1 MIAAVVNMLR
11 DMGYAI
17 NQNAYGVIEICDDW
31 YKARRTDA
39 HRRVRV
45 NGQHYELERMGFG
58 RRVAADDANLC
69 EVVEIN
75 ASGDS
80 EAQFK
85 FVNGIFAENRFGTQY
100 RKQLE
105 LTSAEGTAAC
115 YVWLDDAE
123 LYADG
128 SVKGGRIRLNY
139 VDALGFIPLTV
150 VNDEV
155 IEAAFVGEHM
165 IGAEKE
171 YTALVCLRVDGVYC
185 YFVRAFDEN
194 GELIPERSQDMQLG
208 EVKPFAVLRTAQ
220 VNTIDDMEGFGYPK
234 LYDVIPILKGL
245 DAGFTALLGDI
256 DTAEKITLINE
267 VLCKFDDQ
275 GKPTTPNEEM
285 KRRFVMLGERLP
297 DQKEVIYEIIPQ
309 IRVEVFE
316 NTLQLLLNMLSQQ
329 FGYGT
334 KKYILN
340 KEDKTVTTATEYIG
354 DRQDMMQE
362 LNKQRGVAKEY
373 ITGIVRAVLWFAN
386 AYQGGK
392 WDVDAEVLVEFDDS
406 YVTNKAEQLEG
417 IRQDVLA
424 GIGGT
429 YVRAL
434 YLMQKYNLEEEE
446 ARKWAT
452 AEDADAGT
460 ETED

>member
-17 NQNAYGVIEICDDW
+17 NQNAYGVIKICDDW
-31 YKARRTDA
+31 YKARKTDA
-39 HRRVRV
+39 HRRMRV

-75 ASGDS
+75 AGGNG
-80 EAQFK
+80 EAQFE
-85 FVNGIFAENRFGTQY
+85 FVNGIFAENRFDTQY

-185 YFVRAFDEN
+185 YFVRAFDKN
-194 GELIPERSQDMQLG
+194 GELIPERSQDVQLG

-256 DTAEKITLINE
+256 DTSEKITLINE
-267 VLCKFDDQ
+267 ILCKFDDK
-275 GKPTTPNEEM
+275 GNPVTPSEEF
-285 KRRFVMLGERLP
+285 KRRFVLLGEKLP
-297 DQKEVIYEIIPQ
+297 SQKEIIYEIVPE

-340 KEDKTVTTATEYIG
+340 KEAKTVTTATEYIG

-362 LNKQRGVAKEY
+362 LNKQRGEAREY

-386 AYQGGK
+386 AYHGDK

-434 YLMQKYNLEEEE
+434 YLMQKYNLEEKE

-452 AEDADAGT
+452 AEDTDVGT

>member
-11 DMGYAI
+11 DMGYEI
-17 NQNAYGVIEICDDW
+17 NQNAYSVIGICDDW

-39 HRRVRV
+39 HRRMRV

-58 RRVAADDANLC
+58 QRAASDDANLC
-69 EVVEIN
+69 EVIEIN
-75 ASGDS
+75 AGGDS
-80 EAQFK
+80 TEQFD
-85 FVNGIFAENRFGTQY
+85 FVNEVFEDNSFVTQY
-100 RKQLE
+100 REQLE
-105 LTSAEGTAAC
+105 LVAAEGTAAC

-123 LYADG
+123 LYGDG

-150 VNDEV
+150 VNKEV
-155 IEAAFVGEHM
+155 IEAAFVGEHV
-165 IGAEKE
+165 IGTEKE
-171 YTALVCLRVDGVYC
+171 YTALVCLRVKGVYC

-194 GELIPERSQDMQLG
+194 GELIPEKSQDVQLG
-208 EVKPFAVLRTAQ
+208 AVKPFAVLKTAQ
-220 VNTIDDMEGFGYPK
+220 VNVLDDMTGFGFPK
-234 LYDVIPILKGL
+234 LYNVIPILKGL
-245 DAGFTALLGDI
+245 DAGFTAFLGDI
-256 DTAEKITLINE
+256 DTADKITLINE
-267 VLCKFDDQ
+267 LLCKFDDQ
-275 GKPTTPNEEM
+275 GNPTTPNEEM

-354 DRQDMMQE
+354 DRQDMLQE
-362 LNKQRGVAKEY
+362 LNKQRGVAKKY

-386 AYQGGK
+386 TYQGTQ
-392 WDVDAEVLVEFDDS
+392 WDVDVDVLVEFDDS
-406 YVTNKAEQLEG
+406 YVTNKAEQLESV
-417 IRQDVLA
+417 RQDVLA
-424 GIGGT
+424 GIGGM
-429 YVRAL
+429 YVRTL
-434 YLMQKYNLEEEE
+434 YLMQKYNLEKDE
-446 ARKWAT
+446 AQKWAK
-452 AEDADAGT
+452 AEDSDAGT